1 MSLDEEKAV
10 YTFIGKVSM
19 VHEILSKAWEI
30 GDLESTYAPIV
41 AALQSS
47 LEQIKYALNHE

>member
-30 GDLESTYAPIV
+30 GNLESTYAPIV
-41 AALQSS
+41 VALQSS

>member
-1 MSLDEEKAV
+1 MSLEEEKAV

-19 VHEILSKAWEI
+19 VHEILAKAWEF
-30 GDLESTYAPIV
+30 GDLDSAYNPVIV
-41 AALQSS
+41 ALQSS